1 MLICIFGNDA
11 TKCILINIFLCEKKL
26 TKKKKT
32 QLLPKLNILTKK
44 SNNLCFETKAYSV
57 LEVMLQVNLVY
68 RNYQTHTKARRGYVY
83 KL

>member
-11 TKCILINIFLCEKKL
+11 TKCILINTHISLCKKKL

-57 LEVMLQVNLVY
+57 LEVMLQVNLV
-68 RNYQTHTKARRGYVY
+68 
-83 KL
+83 